1 MMKGTGR
8 ILGAG
13 GNEVEQTKKMHT
25 TLLGKSTA
33 EQKAGLNHHL
43 FWPCLAD
50 AAAML
55 PRSRGSDQKYKDVL
69 LSAALMV
76 MYEMFRVICSMSHSA
91 FAA

>member
-1 MMKGTGR
+1 MKGTGR

-25 TLLGKSTA
+25 TLLGQSTA

-55 PRSRGSDQKYKDVL
+55 PR
-69 LSAALMV
+69 
-76 MYEMFRVICSMSHSA
+76 
-91 FAA
+91 